1 MESFDE
7 LIARLPAE
15 MLMKI
20 EQYMFEKFKMQ
31 RHRNIA
37 KKREAIINTAMN
49 LDNQDY
55 DRLNDYIDGLLG
67 Q

>member
-1 MESFDE
+1 MESFEE
-7 LIARLPAE
+7 LITRLPAE

-20 EQYMFEKFKMQ
+20 EQYMFEKFKMP

-37 KKREAIINTAMN
+37 KKRETIINTAMN